1 MEYLGNKSLL
11 KQSKH
16 GFLCSR
22 CTRSSV
28 ILPCLDWAVEQSHGA
43 TPIMSTF
50 HSEMEE
56 AVLDILLKGTCPLI
70 LVLGRRLYK
79 TLPEKL
85 REPLGSGRLLIIS
98 VSNQPRINQ
107 KSSLLCNQYIC
118 RNVSSLTF
126 GFLSET
132 SSLYPLYEEAI
143 KNIGKVEVIER

>member
-1 MEYLGNKSLL
+1 MEYLGNKTLL
-11 KQSKH
+11 DLSKQ

-28 ILPCLDWAVEQSHGA
+28 ILPCLDWAVKQSLGT

-56 AVLDILLKGTCPLI
+56 AVFDILLKGSCPLV
-70 LVLGRRLYK
+70 LVLGRSLYK

-85 REPLGSGRLLIIS
+85 HEPLANGRLLITS
-98 VSNQPRINQ
+98 LSNQPRIDK

-118 RNVSSLTF
+118 RNASSLTF
-126 GFLSET
+126 GFLSEK

>member
-1 MEYLGNKSLL
+1 MEYLGNKTLL
-11 KQSKH
+11 DLSKQ

-28 ILPCLDWAVEQSHGA
+28 ILPCLDWAVEQSHGT

-50 HSEMEE
+50 HSEMEA

-70 LVLGRRLYK
+70 LVLGRSLYK

-85 REPLGSGRLLIIS
+85 REPLTNGRLLIIS
-98 VSNQPRINQ
+98 LSNQPRIDQ

-118 RNVSSLTF
+118 HNASSLTF
-126 GFLSET
+126 GYISET
-132 SSLYPLYEEAI
+132 SSLYPLYKEAR
-143 KNIGKVEVIER
+143 KNAGKVEVIER

>member
-11 KQSKH
+11 DQPKQ

-56 AVLDILLKGTCPLI
+56 AVLDILLKGKCPLV

-85 REPLGSGRLLIIS
+85 REPLESGRLLIIS

-118 RNVSSLTF
+118 RNASSLTF
-126 GFLSET
+126 GFLSEL

-143 KNIGKVEVIER
+143 KDVGKVEVIER

>member
-56 AVLDILLKGTCPLI
+56 AVLDILLKGKCPLV

-85 REPLGSGRLLIIS
+85 REPLESGRLLIIS

-118 RNVSSLTF
+118 HNVSSLTF

-132 SSLYPLYEEAI
+132 SSLYPLYEEAT